1 MGTGVG
7 NYTVGGNRCGQV
19 KIVTL
24 LREQVGTG
32 EGSHT
37 VGEQVDTSE
46 GNHTVEGNRWGQVK
60 VATLLVGTGEDV
72 TLLVGKNVVK
82 VKLT

>member
-37 VGEQVDTSE
+37 VGEQVDTGE
-46 GNHTVEGNRWGQVK
+46 GSHTVSGNR
-60 VATLLVGTGEDV
+60 
-72 TLLVGKNVVK
+72 
-82 VKLT
+82 